1 MQLRKNRFVRA
12 LGVVALVGL
21 IAAGCGSDED
31 PKDDS
36 TDTTSAK
43 SEFVEVTGVPGVT
56 DDEIRFSVL
65 GTVTS
70 PTGECTVTCFAEGI
84 QAYFDYIN
92 EAEGGV
98 YGRKLVL
105 EDVIDDELGKGQEKA
120 IQIIAANDTFATFT
134 NTLLGTV
141 YQPFVDEKW
150 PVFTYLTD
158 HTLGARETVFGTFS
172 VSAFDIPRLDHPFVP
187 KTLGAE
193 KIATIGYNVGSS
205 STCVD
210 QAVNEFEGIYSDIAT
225 VVYSN
230 KSLPFGLANGVAPE
244 VTAMKSAGVEAVFT
258 CMEANGLKAFA
269 QEMKRQGLE
278 APLVTYS
285 GFEDDF
291 IEQNADVLE
300 GSIQG
305 LRIRPAI
312 AKDSEGTKLFKTW
325 TEKAGIDVKYTTKHG
340 WGAADLMVS
349 GLKKVGGPF
358 DRQKL
363 IDATNSIEQWTAKGM
378 FSPIDIGRQHQGS
391 TPDDRLTHGDMPL
404 CFSYTQVK
412 DGKLAFMGEET
423 AEKPY
428 VCWENEDYEYTEPEA
443 RDITDIEME

>member
-12 LGVVALVGL
+12 LGVMTLVGL
-21 IAAGCGSDED
+21 IAAGCGSD
-31 PKDDS
+31 DDEGS
-36 TDTTSAK
+36 TGTTAEK

-70 PTGECTVTCFAEGI
+70 PTGECTVTCFADGI

-92 EAEGGV
+92 ETEGGV

-105 EDVIDDELGKGQEKA
+105 EEVIDDELGKAQEKA
-120 IQIIAANDTFATFT
+120 LQIIADNDTFATFT

-141 YQPFVDEKW
+141 YQPFVDEEW

-158 HTLGARETVFGTFS
+158 HVLGARETVFGTFS
-172 VSAFDIPRLDHPFVP
+172 VSAFNVPRLDHPFIP
-187 KTLGAE
+187 DTLGAK
-193 KIATIGYNVGSS
+193 KIAAIGYNVGSS

-210 QAVNEFEGIYSDIAT
+210 QTVNEFGDIYSDIAD

-230 KSLPFGLANGVAPE
+230 KSLAFGLPNGVAPE
-244 VTAMKSAGVEAVFT
+244 VTAMKNAGVEAVFT

-269 QEMKRQGLE
+269 QEMKRQNLV

-291 IEQNADVLE
+291 IAQNADVLE

-305 LRIRPAI
+305 TRIRPAI
-312 AKDSEGTKLFKTW
+312 AKDSEGSKLFKEW
-325 TEKAGIDVKYTTKHG
+325 TKKSGADVKYTTKHG
-340 WGAADLMVS
+340 WGAADIMVS

-358 DRQKL
+358 DRAKL
-363 IDATNSIEQWTAKGM
+363 ITATNSIKSWTGKGM
-378 FSPIDIGRQHQGS
+378 FSPIDFGRQHQGS